1 MGKQKI
7 EIEVDVPEGFEA
19 TGEHREPKDGDWY
32 LLSDGRARLATW
44 DYTHFK
50 EGKYLILRRVEPKK
64 ESRWALLHKSPG
76 YWVIGSFFE
85 DRMYPA
91 SEATGPHRRLL
102 RFDLEDDCI
111 VSVALEGVEGKG

>member
-1 MGKQKI
+1 MSKI
-7 EIEVDVPEGFEA
+7 EIEADVPDGWVA
-19 TGEHREPKDGDWY
+19 VAYRPPLKGELYLDHR
-32 LLSDGRARLATW
+32 GRIETAAYDFVMPW
-44 DYTHFK
+44 
-50 EGKYLILRRVEPKK
+50 LILRRVEPKK

-76 YWVIGSFFE
+76 YWVLGSFFE

-111 VSVALEGVEGKG
+111 VSVALESVEGKE